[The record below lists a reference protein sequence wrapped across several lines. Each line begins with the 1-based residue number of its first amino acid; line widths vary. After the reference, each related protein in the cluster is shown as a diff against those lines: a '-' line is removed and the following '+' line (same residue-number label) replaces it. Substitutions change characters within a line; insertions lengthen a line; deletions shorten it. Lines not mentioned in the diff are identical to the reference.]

1 MSSTAAVDAMGVGD
15 WERESIAAAAEKAAA
30 SISGHSDHPDIPGV
44 ADRGAEVPVPA
55 WPPRRLND
63 ALAGLGP
70 VRPGARANVEP
81 WSRAVSHSG
90 HSSATSQ
97 LAADGEAGNENV
109 ISAWSLAEEGLSSVA
124 GLSSIPPPPRPSRP
138 LPTFEPV
145 GETRPAV
152 IGDLANTSLAEFD
165 VAGVELVRALA
176 AADLARERGSLE
188 TAHPPVTDMD
198 LMEPAPIIIERA
210 RAEQELGVVPAPP
223 VVPWN
228 NPLRGLA
235 IGFSLALVAG
245 VALYMVLTGG

>member
-1 MSSTAAVDAMGVGD
+1 
-15 WERESIAAAAEKAAA
+15 
-30 SISGHSDHPDIPGV
+30 
-44 ADRGAEVPVPA
+44 
-55 WPPRRLND
+55 
-63 ALAGLGP
+63 
-70 VRPGARANVEP
+70 
-81 WSRAVSHSG
+81 
-90 HSSATSQ
+90 
-97 LAADGEAGNENV
+97 
-109 ISAWSLAEEGLSSVA
+109 
-124 GLSSIPPPPRPSRP
+124 
-138 LPTFEPV
+138 
-145 GETRPAV
+145 V